1 MRWDGGRVGLATFR
15 DASEAPERK
24 MQQICEFHFNHDV
37 SEPDARMRRSITMAQ
52 VQSGVE
58 WSAAL
63 ALTPKRLFDSALHG
77 TKGTSR
83 AHAVQ
88 KL

>member
-1 MRWDGGRVGLATFR
+1 MGLATFR
-15 DASEAPERK
+15 DASEALEGK

-37 SEPDARMRRSITMAQ
+37 CGPDARMHRSITRKMTQ

-63 ALTPKRLFDSALHG
+63 ALIPKRLFDSALHG
-77 TKGTSR
+77 TKGTPR